1 MKIQLLSIKV
11 RRPEALAIVLD
22 RKSSVIVIVG
32 EVKEVDQL
40 SRDIAKRISELQNDL
55 KKSNKTATKTGRFQ
69 DVANAVSIVQDTLT
83 NFVRTDVS
91 VPKSKDMQSSTSEL
105 WSTPFGY
112 PMLPMG
118 YPFAYPNVPVAGIG
132 LLPVSTAASPQSP
145 SACPIFVQPYYPGHP
160 GLHQV
165 PLPPSWQMTIGDK
178 TQIVTL
184 NPLGQEY
191 KTLAQRFCSETF
203 VPMQNIVTIERIQN
217 STLYMQYY
225 GKKKEMETANI
236 GSRNPIE
243 RRLWLGTR
251 SGDVTQNINQKGA
264 TLGAGVMFAVDA
276 RTALGYCQ
284 TDATGTKRMY
294 YADVLTGDFCAGIS
308 AGISYITK
316 PPSRH
321 DPQNPKRC
329 FDSTT
334 DNVSAPGL
342 FVIFHDAHAYPSFL
356 ITFR

>member
-91 VPKSKDMQSSTSEL
+91 
-105 WSTPFGY
+105 
-112 PMLPMG
+112 
-118 YPFAYPNVPVAGIG
+118 VAGIG

-251 SGDVTQNINQKGA
+251 SGDVTQNINQKGFDRNLKIGA